1 MEKLSK
7 FINFHYLT
15 KWVTLS
21 VIVGILIGTGSAL
34 FLIGLDWATNTR
46 EGNQWLIWLLPIAGF
61 LIGYT
66 YYKFGYKVVS
76 GNNLLIREVKQPTE
90 RVQFR
95 MAPMVVLGT
104 IITHLFG
111 GSAGREGTAVQMGG
125 AIADQFSKPF
135 QLTEEDRKIIIGLG
149 VSGGFAAVFG
159 TPLAGILFA
168 FEILALNQLIKKGLI
183 PIILTAFIADYFCTF
198 VGAGHAHYFVDNVP
212 IISLTNSF
220 WAIVVGIASGLV
232 AMLFSQSSHYF
243 SGWYKNQIKYAPL
256 RPFIGGIVVSLAVY
270 LIGTTK
276 YIGLGIPTIQA
287 AFSENLLPYD
297 FLIKLIFTVF
307 TLSVGFKGGEVTPL
321 FYIGATLGNA
331 LFWFVPLPLCLLAG
345 MGFLAVFAGAAKT
358 PLTCILMGFELF
370 GLESVPFIALSSVVA
385 YFVSG
390 KRGIYHS

>member
-1 MEKLSK
+1 MEKISK
-7 FINFHYLT
+7 FIHFHYLT
-15 KWVTLS
+15 KWVTLA
-21 VIVGILIGTGSAL
+21 IIIGILTGTGAAL

-46 EGNQWLIWLLPIAGF
+46 ESNQWLIWLLPLAGL

-66 YYKFGYKVVS
+66 YHKFGYKVVS
-76 GNNLLIREVKQPTE
+76 GNNLLIKEVKQPTE

-125 AIADQFSKPF
+125 AIADQFSQPF
-135 QLTEEDRKIIIGLG
+135 KLTEEDRKIIIGIG

-168 FEILALNQLIKKGLI
+168 FEILALNQLIKKGLL
-183 PIILTAFIADYFCTF
+183 PIILAAFTADYFCTF
-198 VGAGHAHYFVDNVP
+198 LGVGHTHYFIDNVP
-212 IISLTNSF
+212 SISLPNF
-220 WAIVVGIASGLV
+220 LWAIVVGIAAGLV
-232 AMLFSQSSHYF
+232 AMVFSQSSHYF
-243 SGWYKNQIKYAPL
+243 SCWYKQQIKFAPL

-270 LIGTTK
+270 FIGTTK
-276 YIGLGIPTIQA
+276 YIGLGIPTIQT
-287 AFSENLLPYD
+287 AFTESLLPYD

-331 LFWFVPLPLCLLAG
+331 LFWFIPLPLSLLAG
-345 MGFLAVFAGAAKT
+345 MGFLAVFSSAAKT
-358 PLTCILMGFELF
+358 PLACIFMGFELF
-370 GLESVPFIALSSVVA
+370 GLESVPYIAIASVVA
-385 YFVSG
+385 FLVSG
-390 KRGIYHS
+390 KWGIYLN